1 MFDPGGKVL
10 INSYPLPNL
19 DPKTHNG
26 DNFVSAFTDEMPR
39 AQQMFRVDYN
49 LSENTKLYSRFNH
62 EAQTG
67 TTHYSY
73 WWSDRTYMV
82 PYPSDIIENSQSY
95 SLSNSLVNVL
105 SPTTTNEVVFAATYW
120 DLPAELKNPE
130 KVERTALGY
139 PYKGIFKNGLPFD
152 SERDGLG
159 RGRRPLLPAI

>member
-1 MFDPGGKVL
+1 
-10 INSYPLPNL
+10 
-19 DPKTHNG
+19 
-26 DNFVSAFTDEMPR
+26 MPR

-130 KVERTALGY
+130 KVDAYSSRLSLQGDLQD
-139 PYKGIFKNGLPFD
+139 GRPFD

-159 RGRRPLLPAI
+159 RGHRPLLPAI